1 MIKAAL
7 VNVETEL
14 VENVIIVDTL
24 EDVVPAGYILVE
36 IPIEIIEYTDE
47 EKQLYDILEEIDKD
61 FVRPPYSN
69 AHVNVIEMPVM
80 IGQTKWNITEGFYE

>member
-24 EDVVPAGYILVE
+24 EDVVPAGYTLVE
-36 IPIEIIEYTDE
+36 IVRIEIDFTDE
-47 EKQLYDILEEIDKD
+47 EKQLYDILEEIDPD
-61 FVRPPYSN
+61 FIRPETSSF
-69 AHVNVIEMPVM
+69 VITETPIM
-80 IGQTKWNITEGFYE
+80 IGQTKWNINDGFYE